1 MNPAVN
7 TIAAPTRD
15 HVGTVEAIT
24 ESHTIDPELYRE
36 PREPELAELAIADAP
51 EAWASLGF
59 DIDEDDN
66 LDLGGVR
73 LRLGAKGGRGIV
85 SWSLRRVNAMGS
97 IDGLATPV
105 PRMLR
110 PPPFITH
117 PNGATGL
124 DHVVITTPDFGRTA
138 AALQRAGVELK
149 RTQEIG
155 RGRQGFR
162 RLGPAILE
170 VVQLPED
177 GAGAE
182 AAGVVARTQPT
193 ANTGAAS
200 DSSFW
205 GLVVVVISLEDLA
218 ERLGERLSEIQPA
231 VQPGRRIVALKPTE
245 AIGPALAF
253 ITPEPR

>member
-1 MNPAVN
+1 
-7 TIAAPTRD
+7 
-15 HVGTVEAIT
+15 VEAIT

-36 PREPELAELAIADAP
+36 PREPELAELAVADRP
-51 EAWASLGF
+51 EAWAALGF
-59 DIDEDDN
+59 DVDDDDN

-73 LRLGAKGGRGIV
+73 LRLGAKGDQGIV
-85 SWSLRRVNAMGS
+85 SWSMRRVNAMGS

-110 PPPFITH
+110 PPPFKTH

-124 DHVVITTPDFGRTA
+124 DHIVVTTPDFGRTA
-138 AALQRAGVELK
+138 AALERAGVALK
-149 RTQEIG
+149 RTQDIG

-170 VVQLPED
+170 LVQLPDD
-177 GAGAE
+177 GAGA
-182 AAGVVARTQPT
+182 AGAGIVARAQPT
-193 ANTGAAS
+193 ANTGATS

-218 ERLGERLSEIQPA
+218 ERLGERLAEIRPA
-231 VQPGRRIVALKPTE
+231 VQPGRRIAALTPTDE
-245 AIGPALAF
+245 IGPALAF

>member
-1 MNPAVN
+1 MMCV
-7 TIAAPTRD
+7 
-15 HVGTVEAIT
+15 VSEMIT
-24 ESHTIDPELYRE
+24 ESHTIDPELFRE
-36 PREPELAELAIADAP
+36 PREPELAELSIADEP
-51 EAWASLGF
+51 SAWTELGF

-73 LRLGAKGGRGIV
+73 LRLGAKGEQGIV

-97 IDGLATPV
+97 IDGLPTPV
-105 PRMLR
+105 PRILR
-110 PPPFITH
+110 PPPFKTH

-124 DHVVITTPDFGRTA
+124 DHIVVTTPDFDRTA
-138 AALQRAGVELK
+138 TALRRAGLALK

-170 VVQLPED
+170 LVQLPSD

-182 AAGVVARTQPT
+182 AAGVVARAKPT
-193 ANTGAAS
+193 GNSGAAA

-205 GLVVVVISLEDLA
+205 GLVVVVIDLEQLA
-218 ERLGERLSEIQPA
+218 ERLGDRLGAIRPA
-231 VQPGRRIVALKPTE
+231 VQPGRQIATLAATE